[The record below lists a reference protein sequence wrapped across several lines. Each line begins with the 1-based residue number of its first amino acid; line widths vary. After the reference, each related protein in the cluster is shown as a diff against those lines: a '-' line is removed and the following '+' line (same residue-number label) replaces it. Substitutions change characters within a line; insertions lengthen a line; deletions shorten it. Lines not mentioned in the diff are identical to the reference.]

1 MIEIRSATS
10 ADAGALAELRWEFRT
25 ENRVAAE
32 SHAAFVK
39 RCAVWMRGELA
50 TSRAWRA
57 WVAVADGVIVGQVW
71 MHAISKVPN
80 PVAETERHAYLS
92 NLYVKP
98 SSRGGT
104 GTRLLEA
111 AMVWARANGVDRIV
125 LWPSRRSVTLY
136 LRNGFSHGGE
146 VMELKVKS
154 ES

>member
-1 MIEIRSATS
+1 MTDIRSATS
-10 ADAGALAELRWEFRT
+10 ADAAALAELRWEFRT
-25 ENRVAAE
+25 ENRIATEA
-32 SHAAFVK
+32 HAAFVR

-50 TSRAWRA
+50 TPHGWRA

-71 MHAISKVPN
+71 MHAIHKVPN
-80 PVAETERHAYLS
+80 PVAESERHAYLS

-111 AMVWARANGVDRIV
+111 AIGWARSNGVDRVV

-136 LRNGFSHGGE
+136 LRHGFSHGGE
-146 VMELKVKS
+146 VMELHVNS
-154 ES
+154 

>member
-1 MIEIRSATS
+1 MTEIRSATS

-25 ENRVAAE
+25 ENRVATE
-32 SHAAFVK
+32 THAAFVK

-50 TSRAWRA
+50 TSRGWRA

-71 MHAISKVPN
+71 MHAIHKVPN
-80 PVAETERHAYLS
+80 PVAESERHAYLS

-111 AMVWARANGVDRIV
+111 DGLGAVARRRPHRAVAVAAQRHPLPAPRV
-125 LWPSRRSVTLY
+125 LPWR
-136 LRNGFSHGGE
+136 
-146 VMELKVKS
+146 
-154 ES
+154 

>member
-1 MIEIRSATS
+1 MTDIRPATS
-10 ADAGALAELRWEFRT
+10 ADAGPLAELRWDFRT
-25 ENRVAAE
+25 ERQPGSE
-32 SHAAFVK
+32 THAAFVK

-50 TSRAWRA
+50 TARAWHA

-71 MHAISKVPN
+71 LHVINKVPN
-80 PVAETERHAYLS
+80 PIGESERHAYLS

-111 AMVWARANGVDRIV
+111 AMGWARASGIDRVV

-136 LRNGFSHGGE
+136 LRHGFSHGGD
-146 VMELKVKS
+146 VMERKVS
-154 ES
+154 G